1 MVKPA
6 KPKPRL
12 RNIGLPGTHKRLKA
26 EEKFMETMDIVR
38 GGQIEDVGTAKARR
52 LGTRTKKEMR
62 RRGAGLD
69 SMMDLADTGSVGLS
83 KGGAIRD
90 YRK

>member
-1 MVKPA
+1 
-6 KPKPRL
+6 
-12 RNIGLPGTHKRLKA
+12 
-26 EEKFMETMDIVR
+26 METMDIVR
-38 GGQIEDVGTAKARR
+38 GGQVEDVGTAKARR

-62 RRGAGLD
+62 RRGSDLD